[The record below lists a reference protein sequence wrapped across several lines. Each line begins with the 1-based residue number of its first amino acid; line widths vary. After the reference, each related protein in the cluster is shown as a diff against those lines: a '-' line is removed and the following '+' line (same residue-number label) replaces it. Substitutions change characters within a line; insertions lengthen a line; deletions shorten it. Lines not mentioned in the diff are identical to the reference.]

1 MVITIFVKT
10 IPEFMKLKHF
20 ILCVLCSVAMVSVST
35 AASLRT
41 AKIFSDH
48 MVLQQQCDAPIGGW
62 AEPQAKVTIKPSWG
76 GSYTAKAAEDGSWR
90 VAVKTPVYGGPHS
103 LKIIC
108 GKEKIELN
116 DIYIGEVWVCS
127 GQSNME
133 MPVKGFIGSNQ
144 PVNGSVEA
152 CMEAINYGDRI
163 RIFTVPRNPQEDK
176 PVDDLPSGEWKRAS
190 YSSCAD
196 CSAIAYFFAQYI
208 NDTTHI
214 PIGVIVSAWGGTEIA
229 PWMPKDCHA
238 EDLKGLVSEK
248 EYTIRTNPIKPYKGR
263 PRTAGSLFN
272 GMINPFKG
280 YAARGFLWYQGC
292 SNKRDNTF
300 YDKLQAAMVERWRK
314 EWGDTE
320 SKMPF
325 YYVLIAP
332 YQRAGSANGFSR
344 GYFVENQARTPKLI
358 PNCAYVSTEGMGGG
372 PCIHPAEKK
381 PVSRQLAMLALDRTY
396 SVKGIVSG
404 APEVQKIS
412 LTERKYTIEL
422 TSGLYL
428 FTPSNEAVKGFEVAG
443 EDRVFHPAKAKI
455 YGNKI
460 TVYVPEEVATPQS
473 VRFAFRDNPE
483 SNIQSQYGFPI
494 APFRSDDWPLK

>member
-1 MVITIFVKT
+1 
-10 IPEFMKLKHF
+10 MKLKQ
-20 ILCVLCSVAMVSVST
+20 IIVGAVCLLTSLST
-35 AASLRT
+35 FAATPLRT
-41 AKIFSDH
+41 AKIFTDH
-48 MVLQQQCDAPIGGW
+48 MVLQQQSEAPVWGW
-62 AEPQAKVTIKPSWG
+62 GEPGSKVTVKPSWG
-76 GSYTAKAAEDGSWR
+76 GSYSVKAGDDGKWQ
-90 VAVKTPVYGGPHS
+90 VAISTPEYGGPHS
-103 LKIIC
+103 LKITC

-116 DIYIGEVWVCS
+116 DIMVGEVWVCS

-133 MPVKGFIGSNQ
+133 MPIKGFIGSNQ
-144 PVNGSVEA
+144 PVIESVET
-152 CMEAINYGDRI
+152 CIDAINYSDRI
-163 RIFTVPRNPQEDK
+163 RIFTVPRNPQEEA
-176 PVDDLPSGEWKRAS
+176 PAADLPSGEWKRAS

-196 CSAIAYFFAQYI
+196 CSAIAYFFAQYL
-208 NDTTHI
+208 NDATHI
-214 PIGVIVSAWGGTEIA
+214 PVGVIISAWGGTEIA

-238 EDLKGLVSEK
+238 EALKGLVDEK

-320 SKMPF
+320 AKMPF

-332 YQRAGSANGFSR
+332 YQRIGSANGFSR
-344 GYFVENQARTPKLI
+344 GYFVENQANTPKLI
-358 PNCAYVSTEGMGGG
+358 PNCAYASTESLGGG
-372 PCIHPAEKK
+372 PCIHPAQKK

-396 SVKGIVSG
+396 GIEGFASG
-404 APEVQKIS
+404 VPEVQKIS
-412 LTERKYTIEL
+412 LTERKYTIL
-422 TSGLYL
+422 FTPGMYL
-428 FTPSNEAVKGFEVAG
+428 FTPSNEAVQGFEVAG
-443 EDRVFHPAKAKI
+443 EDRVFHPAKAQI

-460 TVYVPEEVATPQS
+460 VVHVPEEVATPHS
-473 VRFAFRDNPE
+473 VRFAFRDNPI
-483 SNIQSQYGFPI
+483 SNVQNQYGFPL